1 MMMTSLPSSSAL
13 PIPIIVILRS
23 KFPITPQSSS
33 VSEECGERT
42 RLTVK
47 IGINGGE
54 WKVAEVEEEEVRGKG
69 KRKNKKMVCVQRS
82 INKESANEAK
92 ATKKQQQ

>member
-1 MMMTSLPSSSAL
+1 M
-13 PIPIIVILRS
+13 
-23 KFPITPQSSS
+23 
-33 VSEECGERT
+33 
-42 RLTVK
+42 
-47 IGINGGE
+47 
-54 WKVAEVEEEEVRGKG
+54 AEVEDEEVRGKG